1 VNRVSRIA
9 QLLTALAVMV
19 GVGCGGDA
27 PDVHPGNESVNS
39 AAVDTVTFNS
49 GELTLTGVLW
59 RPEGEGPFP
68 AVLFNHGSGEDYSD
82 QIAALG
88 PVFTEHGYV
97 LFWPYRRGHGLSA
110 DQADWV
116 GNQLDAAEEQGGVEM
131 WSEVMTELLQG
142 PHLADQLAA
151 LDWLLAQ
158 PVVDNERVYVAG
170 NSFGGIQTALISAE
184 TDRIR
189 AAVDFAGAALT
200 WARSPDLRE
209 AMTEAVVNARMPVMF
224 VQAEND
230 ADTSPSRELAA
241 AMQAANKPHRM
252 HVFPAFGETS
262 SDGHSFGYFGAAIW
276 AETVFTFFEENA
288 PEPGG

>member
-1 VNRVSRIA
+1 MNRVQRNA
-9 QLLTALAVMV
+9 LGLTALVVTLAA
-19 GVGCGGDA
+19 GCGREA
-27 PDVHPGNESVNS
+27 PEALPGIGEATTSV
-39 AAVDTVTFNS
+39 VDTVTFNT

-59 RPEGEGPFP
+59 RPTGEGPYP

-88 PVFTEHGYV
+88 PVFTERGYV
-97 LFWPYRRGHGLSA
+97 LFWPYRRGHGLSG

-116 GNQLDAAEEQGGVEM
+116 GNQLDAAEEEGGSEL
-131 WSEVMTELLQG
+131 WSKVMTELLQG
-142 PHLADQLAA
+142 PHLADQMAA

-158 PVVDNERVYVAG
+158 PVVDNQKVYVAG

-184 TDRIR
+184 TDRVR

-224 VQAEND
+224 IQAEND
-230 ADTSPSRELAA
+230 ADVSPSRELAS
-241 AMQAANKPHRM
+241 AMQAANKPHRI
-252 HVFPAFGETS
+252 HIFPAFGETS
-262 SDGHSFGYFGAAIW
+262 SDGHSFGYFGAELW
-276 AETVFTFFEENA
+276 GDTVFSFFEENA
-288 PEPGG
+288 PARGG